1 MSGVSIVIVSF
12 NAREYLERC
21 LDAVAGGVHEVVV
34 VDNASED
41 ASPAL
46 VRERFPSVR
55 LIELPQNVGFGAA
68 TNPNFLS
75 LTDNNPTSATAGQL
89 ITTNIPGA
97 PRQVQLGVRFQF

>member
-1 MSGVSIVIVSF
+1 MNLRAQWALNLAEGRRLLFTAELFNMFNWDNIQLSG
-12 NAREYLERC
+12 NAVTNYC
-21 LDAVAGGVHEVVV
+21 AGTAP
-34 VDNASED
+34 DD
-41 ASPAL
+41 C
-46 VRERFPSVR
+46 
-55 LIELPQNVGFGAA
+55 GFGAA